1 MILDKI
7 IELALL
13 EDLSLG
19 DITSDTIFTP
29 ENRAKAAIRAKEDLV
44 LCGMDVAKTV
54 FHAVDPDV
62 IFTPLKKDGDNVKKG
77 EVVLELTGSTLSIL
91 KAERTAL
98 NFMQRMSGIATASRE
113 YAAVGKKYG
122 VMIVD
127 TRKTQPGLR
136 RLDKYAVRT
145 GGARN
150 HRISL
155 ADSVMIKDNH
165 IAAAGS
171 ITAAVKK
178 IKDVIGHTPKVEVE
192 TTTLDEVKEALTAGA
207 DIIML
212 DNMTP
217 EQIAVCKKEIAGRAI
232 IEVSGGVN
240 KTNLEAYCAVRPD
253 VISMGAL
260 THSVPAKDLSLKIV
274 QYIS

>member
-7 IELALL
+7 VELALL

-29 ENRAKAAIRAKEDLV
+29 ENRAQAAVTAKEDLV
-44 LCGMDVAKTV
+44 LCGLETAREV
-54 FHAVDPDV
+54 FAAVDAELV
-62 IFTPLKKDGDNVKKG
+62 FTSLKKDGDFVKKG
-77 EVVLELTGSTLSIL
+77 EKVLTLEGRTLSIL
-91 KAERTAL
+91 KGERTAL
-98 NFMQRMSGIATASRE
+98 NFMQRLSGIATAARE
-113 YAAVGKKYG
+113 YAEIGKKYG

-171 ITAAVKK
+171 ITAAVQK
-178 IKDVIGHTPKVEVE
+178 IKAVIGHTPKVEVE
-192 TTTLDEVKEALTAGA
+192 TTNLAEVKEALQAGA

-217 EQIAVCKKEIAGRAI
+217 DQVAVCKKEIAGRSI
-232 IEVSGGVN
+232 TEVSGGVN
-240 KTNLEAYCAVRPD
+240 KTNLEAYCAARPD

-274 QYIS
+274 KYIC

>member
-29 ENRAKAAIRAKEDLV
+29 ENRAKAVITAKEDLV
-44 LCGMDVAKTV
+44 LCGMETAREV
-54 FHAVDPDV
+54 FAAVDEEV
-62 IFTPLKKDGDNVKKG
+62 SFRPLKKDGEDVKKG
-77 EVVLELTGSTLSIL
+77 EKVLELEGRTLSIL

-98 NFMQRMSGIATASRE
+98 NFMQRMSGIATAARA
-113 YAAVGKKYG
+113 YAAIGKKYG

-136 RLDKYAVRT
+136 RLDKYAVRI

-192 TTTLDEVKEALTAGA
+192 TTNLQEVQEALAAGA

-217 EQIAVCKKEIAGRAI
+217 QQVAVCKKEIAGRAI

-240 KTNLEAYCAVRPD
+240 KDNLEAYCQAGPD

-274 QYIS
+274 QYIR